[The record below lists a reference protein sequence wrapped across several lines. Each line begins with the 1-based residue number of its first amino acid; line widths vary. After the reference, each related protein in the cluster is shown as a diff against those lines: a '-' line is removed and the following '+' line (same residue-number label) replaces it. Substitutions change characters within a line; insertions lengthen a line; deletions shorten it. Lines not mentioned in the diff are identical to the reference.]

1 MYDNIGEKIKGLA
14 KVMFIVE
21 AIAAVIGGI
30 VLLGD
35 EFLAIGL
42 LTLFLGPVVAW
53 ISSWLL
59 YGFGELIDN
68 VCRIAA
74 NTRTLKNES
83 TSFNTANNA
92 VNKMES
98 SKEISTK
105 PFFKSVST
113 NQTSTQRQCPH
124 CGETITS
131 KICSMCGKENNLFT

>member
-14 KVMFIVE
+14 KGMFIIE

-30 VLLGD
+30 VLLGY
-35 EFLAIGL
+35 EFLAIGW

-68 VCRIAA
+68 VCTIAA
-74 NTRTLKNES
+74 NTKTSKNAS
-83 TSFNTANNA
+83 TNFNTANNA
-92 VNKMES
+92 INKMEDA
-98 SKEISTK
+98 K
-105 PFFKSVST
+105 PFFKSIPA
-113 NQTSTQRQCPH
+113 NKTSTRRQCPH

-131 KICSMCGKENNLFT
+131 KICAMCGKENNLFK